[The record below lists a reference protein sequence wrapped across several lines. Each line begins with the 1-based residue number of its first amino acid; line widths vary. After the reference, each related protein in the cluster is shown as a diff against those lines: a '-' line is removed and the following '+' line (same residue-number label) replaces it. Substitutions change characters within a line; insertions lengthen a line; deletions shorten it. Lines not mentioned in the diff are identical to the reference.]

1 MGRHRA
7 GPRRHPVVRPRTAIA
22 LAVLLVACSGS
33 SQGTT
38 EGLVVDVKGD
48 LEVVTEFSV
57 LGGDGIEVFSPAGD
71 GDFAFPLPHLRE
83 HILSGT
89 PVVVFW
95 ELRDGVKT
103 AVLVDD
109 AGTSSHRDEGD
120 D

>member
-7 GPRRHPVVRPRTAIA
+7 GAGRLLRRTFIGAA
-22 LAVLLVACSGS
+22 LLVAACGTAG
-33 SQGTT
+33 QGTV

-48 LEVVTEFSV
+48 LSAVTGFTV
-57 LGGDGIEVFSPAGD
+57 LTDEGQMSFVPASD

-83 HILSGT
+83 HIISGV

-95 ELRDGVKT
+95 ELRGDTRV

-109 AGTSSHRDEGD
+109 ADESEH
-120 D
+120 